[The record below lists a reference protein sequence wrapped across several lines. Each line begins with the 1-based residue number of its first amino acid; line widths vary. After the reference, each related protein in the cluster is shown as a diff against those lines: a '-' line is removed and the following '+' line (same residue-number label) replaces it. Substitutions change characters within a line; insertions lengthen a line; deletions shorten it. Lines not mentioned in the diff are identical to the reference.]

1 VALRRYMT
9 HLAARLRRLW
19 AHDRGL
25 YRPGFFDQIFLGSF
39 NAQEFKGR
47 MRMDVSTF
55 EYLCST
61 FASAKQ
67 RQNTNVRF
75 AVLIQVKVA
84 VSISRL
90 TIGNSMQ
97 NIADLY
103 KIGLST
109 SQFAV
114 FLFNAAVKSIL
125 LRKFLRWPSPTV
137 MEKFAQEFQD
147 IHSIPYVITDVDG
160 FHILIVAPRL
170 HAADYYNRKG
180 FHSILLQGVISSKC
194 FF

>member
-1 VALRRYMT
+1 MNMDVEGRKLFILLIFQCSLFVILESMPRYEGAILAWKWQQLGYVAVALRRYMT
-9 HLAARLRRLW
+9 HVAARPRRLW

-25 YRPGFFDQIFLGSF
+25 HWPGFFDQIFLGSF

-67 RQNTNVRF
+67 RQNTNIRF
-75 AVLIQVKVA
+75 EVLIQVKVA

-90 TIGNSMQ
+90 AICNSMQ

-114 FLFNAAVKSIL
+114 FLFNVAVKSIL

-137 MEKFAQEFQD
+137 MEKFAQEF
-147 IHSIPYVITDVDG
+147 
-160 FHILIVAPRL
+160 
-170 HAADYYNRKG
+170 
-180 FHSILLQGVISSKC
+180 
-194 FF
+194 